1 MNAVRS
7 LVLLL
12 PLLVSGC
19 LDYTEEVTVNRD
31 GTGRLR
37 TEVAVLNEFMT
48 DEDAAEM
55 RAGLDEAAREL
66 ATHPDVSKVEVAD
79 RREGLKHH
87 FVFDIHAKRYQALPD
102 IVNGQDWLQFEEL
115 EGKQLR
121 YVRVLDEGGSSAA
134 YASSGRR
141 LPDVGRADDKARALI
156 ERATARRLLKSLA
169 GAKTP
174 ADEDEELDFHVTFKL
189 NAPKIVNSNGEIT
202 GGGATWRYRLEEME
216 DQAPGRL
223 TADLDMSRSYLL
235 PVMMVF
241 SFGFVFLFLRKKWEK
256 RAH

>member
-1 MNAVRS
+1 MNTVRS
-7 LVLLL
+7 LALLL
-12 PLLVSGC
+12 PLLALGGC

-37 TEVAVLNEFMT
+37 TEVAVLAEFMT

-55 RAGLDEAAREL
+55 RRGLDEAAREL
-66 ATHPDVSKVEVAD
+66 ATHPDVSKVEVDD

-102 IVNGQDWLQFEEL
+102 IVNGQDWLRFEEL

-134 YASSGRR
+134 HASSGRHM
-141 LPDVGRADDKARALI
+141 PDVGKADDVARSLVERALQ
-156 ERATARRLLKSLA
+156 RRLWKVLD
-169 GAKTP
+169 AKTP
-174 ADEDEELDFHVTFKL
+174 AEEEELDFHVTFKL
-189 NAPKIVNSNGEIT
+189 HAPKVVASNGEVS
-202 GGGATWRYRLEEME
+202 GGAATWRYRLEEME

-223 TADLDMSRSYLL
+223 TADLDLSRSYLL
-235 PVMMVF
+235 PVMMAF
-241 SFGFVFLFLRKKWEK
+241 SFGFVFLFLRKKWQR
-256 RAH
+256 RAD